1 MKNIS
6 MKDALIYGVIASLVL
21 AAGFSMFLRPK
32 QPTFA
37 VVDMNRLISQRA
49 QNLAKLRLTGDQSK
63 QKIMPQQI
71 RDLSTNLKEDLDDFA
86 KENGVIILSK
96 GAVAGGH
103 LPDFTEAALSL
114 FEEGERP

>member
-1 MKNIS
+1 
-6 MKDALIYGVIASLVL
+6 
-21 AAGFSMFLRPK
+21 MFLRPK

-49 QNLAKLRLTGDQSK
+49 QNLAKLRLKGDQSK

>member
-1 MKNIS
+1 MRNIS
-6 MKDALIYGVIASLVL
+6 LKDTLIYSVIASLVL
-21 AAGFSMFLRPK
+21 AAGFGIFWSAK
-32 QPTFA
+32 KPTFA

-63 QKIMPQQI
+63 QKIMTQQI
-71 RDLSTNLKEDLDDFA
+71 RDISTNLKEDLDDFA

-96 GAVAGGH
+96 GAVAGGQ

-114 FEEGERP
+114 FDEGERP